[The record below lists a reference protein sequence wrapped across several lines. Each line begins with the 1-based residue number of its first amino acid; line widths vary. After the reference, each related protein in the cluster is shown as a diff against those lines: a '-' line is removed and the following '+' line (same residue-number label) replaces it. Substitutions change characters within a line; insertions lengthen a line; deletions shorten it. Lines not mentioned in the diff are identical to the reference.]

1 MLARGMLPQE
11 GRYLPQLYT
20 MDTLDYR
27 NLRNCAIGVIIGT
40 LGFSYFVIY
49 LLMFLIFHFPSSQQS
64 IPYALT
70 VMAFGGG
77 SAIWYLCVIFQNCFS
92 AFQKEKMR
100 KEQDSVWFG
109 GLFLVWTAALP
120 TIAFLFP
127 AQPLLQLGYA
137 SAFTMIAVGSL
148 SDGYLKDMDMGAFP
162 ARLSLQ
168 FASVVLLALVPSIHA
183 LAEPLHAPSPLAT
196 AFGRLV
202 LLNLCGCALYALRPL
217 ERIGMVQFWQPS
229 LHGMYLIL
237 TYSLVEYSK
246 AVLQVA
252 IPYMS

>member
-1 MLARGMLPQE
+1 
-11 GRYLPQLYT
+11 
-20 MDTLDYR
+20 MDTLDYQ
-27 NLRNCAIGVIIGT
+27 NLRNHAIGAIIGM

-49 LLMFLIFHFPSSQQS
+49 ILMFLVFHFPASQES

-70 VMAFGGG
+70 VIAFGGG
-77 SAIWYLCVIFQNCFS
+77 IAVLYLCVVLQNTFS
-92 AFQKEKMR
+92 AFHKKEST
-100 KEQDSVWFG
+100 KEQDSMWFV

-137 SAFTMIAVGSL
+137 SAFSMIAVGSL
-148 SDGYLKDMDMGAFP
+148 SDAYLKYMNTGAFP
-162 ARLSLQ
+162 GRLSLQ
-168 FASVVLLALVPSIHA
+168 FASVGLLALVPTIHA
-183 LAEPLHAPSPLAT
+183 LAEPFQDPSPLAA

-202 LLNLCGCALYALRPL
+202 LINFSGCALYALRPL
-217 ERIGMVQFWQPS
+217 ERMGMVQTRQPS
-229 LHGMYLIL
+229 LFGMYLVL

-246 AVLQVA
+246 VVAQVA

>member
-1 MLARGMLPQE
+1 M
-11 GRYLPQLYT
+11 
-20 MDTLDYR
+20 
-27 NLRNCAIGVIIGT
+27 
-40 LGFSYFVIY
+40 
-49 LLMFLIFHFPSSQQS
+49 IFHFPSSQQS
-64 IPYALT
+64 IPYALA

-77 SAIWYLCVIFQNCFS
+77 SAFWYLCVVFQNGFS
-92 AFQKEKMR
+92 AFQKEKMT

-137 SAFTMIAVGSL
+137 SAFTIIAVGSL
-148 SDGYLKDMDMGAFP
+148 SDGYLKDMDMGAFS

-168 FASVVLLALVPSIHA
+168 FASVVLLALVP
-183 LAEPLHAPSPLAT
+183 
-196 AFGRLV
+196 LV
-202 LLNLCGCALYALRPL
+202 LLNLCGYALYALRPL

-229 LHGMYLIL
+229 LHGMYLVL

>member
-11 GRYLPQLYT
+11 GRCLPQLHI

-40 LGFSYFVIY
+40 LGLSYFVIY
-49 LLMFLIFHFPSSQQS
+49 LLMFLIFHFPSCQQS
-64 IPYALT
+64 IPYALA

-77 SAIWYLCVIFQNCFS
+77 SAIWYLCVISQNGLN
-92 AFQKEKMR
+92 AFQKEKMT

-148 SDGYLKDMDMGAFP
+148 SDSYLKDMGMGAFST
-162 ARLSLQ
+162 RLSLQ
-168 FASVVLLALVPSIHA
+168 FASVVLLALLPTIHA
-183 LAEPLHAPSPLAT
+183 LAEPFNAPSPLAT

-217 ERIGMVQFWQPS
+217 ERIGIVQFWQSS

-246 AVLQVA
+246 VVLQVA

>member
-1 MLARGMLPQE
+1 
-11 GRYLPQLYT
+11 
-20 MDTLDYR
+20 MDTLAYR
-27 NLRNCAIGVIIGT
+27 NLRNYAIGAIIGM

-49 LLMFLIFHFPSSQQS
+49 LLVFLVFHFPASQES

-70 VMAFGGG
+70 VVAFGGG
-77 SAIWYLCVIFQNCFS
+77 IAVWYLCVVLQNGFR
-92 AFQKEKMR
+92 AFHKEESTK
-100 KEQDSVWFG
+100 KQDSMWFV

-148 SDGYLKDMDMGAFP
+148 SDGYLQDMDTGAFSS
-162 ARLSLQ
+162 RLSVQ
-168 FASVVLLALVPSIHA
+168 FASVGLLALVPTIHA
-183 LAEPLHAPSPLAT
+183 LAEPLHAPSPLAA

-202 LLNLCGCALYALRPL
+202 LINLFGCSLYTLRPL
-217 ERIGMVQFWQPS
+217 ERIGMVQTWQPS
-229 LHGMYLIL
+229 LHGMYLVL

-246 AVLQVA
+246 AVMQVA

>member
-1 MLARGMLPQE
+1 
-11 GRYLPQLYT
+11 
-20 MDTLDYR
+20 MDTLGYR
-27 NLRNCAIGVIIGT
+27 NLRNYAIGAIIAM

-49 LLMFLIFHFPSSQQS
+49 LLMFLIFHFPSTQES
-64 IPYALT
+64 IPYALA
-70 VMAFGGG
+70 VIAFGGG
-77 SAIWYLCVIFQNCFS
+77 IAVWYLCVVFQNSFN
-92 AFQKEKMR
+92 AFHKGEAA
-100 KEQDSVWFG
+100 KEQDSMWSV

-137 SAFTMIAVGSL
+137 SAFTVIAVGSL
-148 SDGYLKDMDMGAFP
+148 SDAYLKEMNTRTFP
-162 ARLSLQ
+162 GRLPLQ
-168 FASVVLLALVPSIHA
+168 FSSVGLLALVPTIHA
-183 LAEPLHAPSPLAT
+183 LAEPLHAPSPLAA

-202 LLNLCGCALYALRPL
+202 LINLFGCALYALRPL
-217 ERIGMVQFWQPS
+217 ERIGIARSWQPS

-246 AVLQVA
+246 AVVQVA

>member
-1 MLARGMLPQE
+1 
-11 GRYLPQLYT
+11 
-20 MDTLDYR
+20 
-27 NLRNCAIGVIIGT
+27 
-40 LGFSYFVIY
+40 
-49 LLMFLIFHFPSSQQS
+49 
-64 IPYALT
+64 
-70 VMAFGGG
+70 MAFGGG
-77 SAIWYLCVIFQNCFS
+77 SAIWYLYVIFQNCFS

-127 AQPLLQLGYA
+127 AQPLLQLGYVD
-137 SAFTMIAVGSL
+137 T
-148 SDGYLKDMDMGAFP
+148 GAFS

-229 LHGMYLIL
+229 LHGMYLVL

>member
-1 MLARGMLPQE
+1 
-11 GRYLPQLYT
+11 

-27 NLRNCAIGVIIGT
+27 NLRNYAIGAIIGM

-49 LLMFLIFHFPSSQQS
+49 LLMFLVFHFPASQES

-70 VMAFGGG
+70 VIAFGGG
-77 SAIWYLCVIFQNCFS
+77 IALWYLCVVFQNGFS
-92 AFQKEKMR
+92 AFQKEKPR
-100 KEQDSVWFG
+100 KEQDSMWLV

-137 SAFTMIAVGSL
+137 SAFTMIAIRRL
-148 SDGYLKDMDMGAFP
+148 SDGYLQDMDTGAFSS
-162 ARLSLQ
+162 RLSVQ
-168 FASVVLLALVPSIHA
+168 FASVGLLALVPTIHA
-183 LAEPLHAPSPLAT
+183 LAEPLHAPSPLAA

-202 LLNLCGCALYALRPL
+202 LINLFGCGLYALRPL
-217 ERIGMVQFWQPS
+217 ERIGIVRSWQPS
-229 LHGMYLIL
+229 LHGMYLVL
-237 TYSLVEYSK
+237 TYSLVGYSK
-246 AVLQVA
+246 VVMQVA

>member
-1 MLARGMLPQE
+1 
-11 GRYLPQLYT
+11 

-27 NLRNCAIGVIIGT
+27 NLRNYAIGAIIGM

-49 LLMFLIFHFPSSQQS
+49 LLMFLVFHFPASQES

-70 VMAFGGG
+70 VIAFGGG
-77 SAIWYLCVIFQNCFS
+77 IALWYLCVVFQNGFS
-92 AFQKEKMR
+92 AFQKEKPR
-100 KEQDSVWFG
+100 KEQDSMWLV

-148 SDGYLKDMDMGAFP
+148 SDGYLQDMDTGAFSS
-162 ARLSLQ
+162 RLSVQ
-168 FASVVLLALVPSIHA
+168 FASVGLLALVPTIHA
-183 LAEPLHAPSPLAT
+183 LAEPLHAPSPLAA

-202 LLNLCGCALYALRPL
+202 LINLFGCSLYALRPL
-217 ERIGMVQFWQPS
+217 ERIGMVQTWQPS
-229 LHGMYLIL
+229 LHGMYLVL

-246 AVLQVA
+246 VVMQVA

>member
-1 MLARGMLPQE
+1 MVLTSPFWHAR
-11 GRYLPQLYT
+11 
-20 MDTLDYR
+20 
-27 NLRNCAIGVIIGT
+27 I
-40 LGFSYFVIY
+40 
-49 LLMFLIFHFPSSQQS
+49 FLFCHLSIDVLVFHFPASQES

-70 VMAFGGG
+70 VIAFGGG
-77 SAIWYLCVIFQNCFS
+77 IALWYLCVVIQNGFS
-92 AFQKEKMR
+92 AFQKEEPR
-100 KEQDSVWFG
+100 KEQDSMWLV

-148 SDGYLKDMDMGAFP
+148 SDGYLQDMDTGAFSS
-162 ARLSLQ
+162 RLSVK
-168 FASVVLLALVPSIHA
+168 FASVGLLALVPTIHA
-183 LAEPLHAPSPLAT
+183 LAEPLHAPSPLAA

-202 LLNLCGCALYALRPL
+202 LINLFGCSLYALRPL
-217 ERIGMVQFWQPS
+217 ERIGMVQTWQPS
-229 LHGMYLIL
+229 LHGMYLVL

-246 AVLQVA
+246 AVMQVA